1 MIKAAKICGEQLALA
16 AQESAR
22 QAQKFGAGFRGIVS
36 VTLLKRR
43 ALTRLERVRD
53 RAATLAVNLLNLLL
67 VTQLKSLRN
76 VAGHYRRLELSHYWL
91 HAAHPYAP

>member
-43 ALTRLERVRD
+43 ALARLERVRD
-53 RAATLAVNLLNLLL
+53 RAATLAVNLLNLLRI
-67 VTQLKSLRN
+67 TQLKSQRHI
-76 VAGHYRRLELSHYWL
+76 AGHINRLELSHFWL
-91 HAAHPYAP
+91 HAAQPYAP